1 MSTSENLKTIP
12 AHFDGQQIH
21 LDEPYQLKQSDRLLV
36 VVLQNESNDEDRS
49 DWTKLSLQA
58 LENAYGEDEPDYSLN
73 TIKESNPVVKFLL
86 PDTHAFS
93 SL

>member
-12 AHFDGQQIH
+12 AHFDGQHIH
-21 LDEPYQLKQSDRLLV
+21 LDEPHQLKQSDRLFV

-58 LENAYGEDEPDYSLN
+58 LEKAYGENEPDYPLN
-73 TIKESNPVVKFLL
+73 TIKESNP
-86 PDTHAFS
+86 DYEGR
-93 SL
+93 